1 MTVDRAPLTE
11 KLVSALEAIVGPQ
24 HVAAPETALPEGVD
38 GRLPQAVVF
47 PKDPEEIGAI
57 LRYANENRLAVIPV
71 GGGTQL
77 GLGHP
82 PERAEIALSL
92 SRLDQIVAHEPADM
106 TVTVQAGISIA
117 ALQAHLARHGQCLPY
132 DPPLPGRAT
141 IGGIIATREAGPLR
155 QAFRGVAD
163 RLLGIQVVTASGKIA
178 KAGGRVVKNVS
189 GYEMGRLYT
198 GSLGTLAVIVEATF
212 KVQPSF
218 LDAGMIAVSLPSVE
232 AARPVIRAL
241 LDSDAQPVLLELL
254 GPITVGAAS
263 PAELLSGFPQHARAF
278 ASFEA
283 SDLPDGQSGALL
295 VAGYAGTREEMEWQL
310 AEAERLITPHLDKG
324 AAMERIPWAL
334 GHQAVLQTHR
344 HDAQRV
350 VPLAASAPL
359 DSAGARAQQ
368 RAGTSPADDY
378 VTCRAH
384 VRASELVQVVSQAL
398 ALAAGSGF
406 ALAYAAHAGTGIVRF
421 HVPAGDEER
430 LAWLIGSLRE
440 GSIGAGG
447 SLIVERAAPS
457 LKAKISVFG
466 PLGKE
471 FFLHKAIKERMDPI
485 RILNPGRFLGNL

>member
-1 MTVDRAPLTE
+1 MTVDRTPLTDM
-11 KLVSALEAIVGPQ
+11 VTALEAIVGPE

-38 GRLPQAVVF
+38 GRLPRAVVF

-57 LRYANENRLAVIPV
+57 LRYANEKRLAVIPV

-82 PERAEIALSL
+82 PERVDIALSL

-163 RLLGIQVVTASGKIA
+163 RLLGVQVVTASGKIA

-218 LDAGMIAVSLPSVE
+218 PEAGMIAVSLASVE
-232 AARPVIRAL
+232 AAHPVIRAL
-241 LDSDAQPVLLELL
+241 LDSDAEPVLLELL
-254 GPITVGAAS
+254 GPVAAGVAS
-263 PAELLSGFPQHARAF
+263 PQELLSRFSQHARAF
-278 ASFEA
+278 ANLEA
-283 SDLPDGQSGALL
+283 ADLRGSQSGALL
-295 VAGYAGTREEMEWQL
+295 VAGYAGTREETEWQL

-334 GHQAVLQTHR
+334 GHQAVLQAHR
-344 HDAQRV
+344 RDAQSV
-350 VPLAASAPL
+350 IPLAASASP
-359 DSAGARAQQ
+359 DATSARAQE
-368 RAGTSPADDY
+368 REETSPTDDSI
-378 VTCRAH
+378 TCRAH
-384 VRASELVQVVSQAL
+384 VRASELVRVVFQAR
-398 ALAAGSGF
+398 ALAAGSGL

-430 LAWLIGSLRE
+430 ALRLISSLRE
-440 GSIGAGG
+440 ESAGAGG
-447 SLIVERAAPS
+447 FLIVERAAPS
-457 LKAKISVFG
+457 LKANVPVFG

-471 FFLHKAIKERMDPI
+471 FFLHKAIKERMDPN